1 MRPFDDVH
9 RIAMLRGGGLGD
21 LMFVLPAAH
30 AVRAAYPGAEIVL
43 LGTGQHAR
51 LLDGRPGPI
60 DRALRLPAAKGVSE
74 PLPGVH
80 DDPPAL
86 HRFFRSALA
95 ERFDLAFQLHGGG
108 RWSNPFLRNLGAR
121 HTVGTR
127 TPDAAPL
134 TRSLPYRY
142 YQHEILRWL
151 EVVALAGAPQVT
163 VDAGLTLT
171 DRDLAEAA
179 EALYGLPGRL
189 VTLHPGATDGRRRWP
204 AEKYAA
210 VAAAAADRGHGVA
223 VVGNGAEVALVQEI
237 VDRAR
242 SVTLSP
248 MSIRGLSGVLSLN
261 GLIGVLARSAVVVAN
276 DSGPR
281 HMAEA
286 VGTPTVSVFWC
297 GNMINAG
304 PFWRGVHRPHIAW
317 TVHCPDCGRSLTDQD
332 TPDCGHL
339 TSWVADVPVDGVLG
353 DVDEIMAAT
362 IPPQRA
368 SRPVPEARSS
378 RAG

>member
-1 MRPFDDVH
+1 MPPFDDVH

-21 LMFVLPAAH
+21 LMFVLPAAR
-30 AVRAAYPGAEIVL
+30 AVRTAYPGAEIVL

-60 DRALRLPAAKGVSE
+60 DRVIRLPAAKGVYE

-86 HRFFRSALA
+86 HRFFEAARA

-121 HTVGTR
+121 HSVGIR

-142 YQHEILRWL
+142 YQHETLRWL

-163 VDAGLTLT
+163 MDAGLAVT
-171 DRDLAEAA
+171 DRDLDEAA
-179 EALYGLPGRL
+179 EALHGLPEHL
-189 VTLHPGATDGRRRWP
+189 VTLHPGATDPRRRWP
-204 AEKYAA
+204 AEKYAE
-210 VAAAAADRGHGVA
+210 VAAAVADRGHGVA
-223 VVGNGAEVALVQEI
+223 VVGSGAELALVQEI

-242 SVTLSP
+242 TLTRWP
-248 MSIRGLSGVLSLN
+248 MSIRGLSGVLSLH

-276 DSGPR
+276 DSGP
-281 HMAEA
+281 
-286 VGTPTVSVFWC
+286 GTWP
-297 GNMINAG
+297 
-304 PFWRGVHRPHIAW
+304 R
-317 TVHCPDCGRSLTDQD
+317 RS
-332 TPDCGHL
+332 
-339 TSWVADVPVDGVLG
+339 
-353 DVDEIMAAT
+353 
-362 IPPQRA
+362 
-368 SRPVPEARSS
+368 AR
-378 RAG
+378 RR

>member
-9 RIAMLRGGGLGD
+9 RIAILRGGGLGD
-21 LMFVLPAAH
+21 LIFVLPAVH
-30 AVRAAYPGAEIVL
+30 AVRNAYPGAEIVL

-51 LLDGRPGPI
+51 LLEGRPSPI
-60 DRALRLPAAKGVSE
+60 DRVMRLPAAKGVYE

-86 HRFFRSALA
+86 HRFFQAALA

-108 RWSNPFLRNLGAR
+108 RWSNPFVRSLGAR

-134 TRSLPYRY
+134 ARWLPYRY

-163 VDAGLTLT
+163 LDAGLAVTDHDLT
-171 DRDLAEAA
+171 EAA
-179 EALYGLPGRL
+179 EALSGLPGRL
-189 VTLHPGATDGRRRWP
+189 VTLHPGATDPRRRWP
-204 AEKYAA
+204 AEKYAEVA
-210 VAAAAADRGHGVA
+210 VHAVSQGHGVA
-223 VVGNGAEVALVQEI
+223 VVGNGAESALVQEI

-242 SVTLSP
+242 SRSRSP
-248 MSIRGLSGVLSLN
+248 MSIRGLAGVLDLN
-261 GLIGVLARSAVVVAN
+261 GLVGVLARSDVVVAN

-286 VGTPTVSVFWC
+286 IGTPTVSVFWC

-304 PFWRGVHRPHIAW
+304 PFWRGVHRPHISW
-317 TVHCPDCGRSLTDQD
+317 MVHCPVCGRWLTDQNV
-332 TPDCGHL
+332 PDCGHR
-339 TSWVADVPVDGVLG
+339 TPWVADVPVDGVLA

-362 IPPQRA
+362 IPPQRG

-378 RAG
+378 PAG